1 MGNAVV
7 ISGTATDEGQVGQI
21 FSPVQTSANALDERD
36 RELSR
41 MIWDLVI
48 KSKGWKGGTEFSD
61 ADDHWDFWRS
71 KQWKRQRAASLSMA
85 VMNEV
90 YPTVETFLGH
100 LSDNI
105 PDPVARPRREEHSK
119 EAQKVTKLLNWADD
133 INDQKATIHGPVRSS
148 LITGMGV
155 WCIDWSLEAD
165 RGRGAPVYRFVD
177 ENTFFMS
184 PWARDIGE
192 AEWVIEASNVPL
204 QYVKRNW
211 ERGWEVPPG
220 TMDPS
225 FTNLPSSGNKAIDGI
240 LDSQSWT
247 TSNNVTTIASA
258 SGAQNNTKD
267 LVTLIRVFIR
277 QDDGTLRYI
286 VCANGKILED
296 GASPYEDEEYPY
308 VVFNVIPDKT
318 SYTGRSMVGVI
329 KKLQMMLNEEASYE
343 LDQQRFESD
352 SPLVVKA
359 PNIREGKTITNAPGT
374 ILPDVTDGGPGYYM
388 LTKPGANARWGEMQ
402 ERITTKIR
410 EITGN
415 VDVLRGEHPSGVST
429 LGALEILRDEAN
441 VLVNKM
447 VKEILRGLKRKNILV
462 LNRIR
467 QYMKDERTVRITGS
481 GFKDEFVTINR
492 RVKLGVDG
500 GWIRKDVIPDDFEAD
515 LDFTPQPPG
524 GSQAKFERNLALI
537 NTMAEDG
544 KPLVD
549 RQWVLESIEED
560 QERID
565 GLYERL
571 NAQAQAEQEA
581 AMQEQQALA
590 AQEGGGASG
599 VPPAPKV
606 GRPPEEMDEQT
617 LIQKAMEIFGGAA
630 A

>member
-1 MGNAVV
+1 MANPVV
-7 ISGTATDEGQVGQI
+7 ISGSATDEGQVGLL
-21 FSPVQTSANALDERD
+21 FSPNQTSATTLDERD
-36 RELSR
+36 KEISK
-41 MIWDLVI
+41 MIWGMLT
-48 KSKGWKGGTEFSD
+48 KSKGWKAGTEFAD

-71 KQWKRQRAASLSMA
+71 KQWKRQRAASLTMA

-90 YPTVETFLGH
+90 YPMVETFLGH

-105 PDPVARPRREEHSK
+105 PDPVARSRREEHAR

-133 INDQKATIHGPVRSS
+133 ANDLKASIHGPVRSG

-155 WCIDWSLEAD
+155 WAIDWSLEGD
-165 RGRGAPVYRFVD
+165 RGRGTPVYRFVD
-177 ENTFFMS
+177 ENTYFMS

-192 AEWVIEASNVPL
+192 AEWCIEASNVPY
-204 QYVKRNW
+204 QFVKRNW

-225 FTNLPSSGNKAIDGI
+225 FTNLPASGNKALDGI
-240 LDSQSWT
+240 LDSQAWT
-247 TSNNVTTIASA
+247 TSNNVTTIAA
-258 SGAQNNTKD
+258 AAGTKNNTND
-267 LVTLIRVFIR
+267 LVTLIRVYIR

-296 GASPYEDEEYPY
+296 GPSPYDDEEFPY

-318 SYTGRSMVGVI
+318 AYTGRSLVGVV
-329 KKLQMMLNEEASYE
+329 KKLQMMLNEEVSYE

-359 PNIREGKTITNAPGT
+359 ANIREGKTITNAPGT
-374 ILPDVTDGGPGYYM
+374 ILPDVTDGQGYYM
-388 LTKPGANARWGEMQ
+388 LTKPGANPRWGEMQ
-402 ERITTKIR
+402 ERITQKIR
-410 EITGN
+410 EIVGN

-447 VKEILRGLKRKNILV
+447 VKEILRSLKRKNILV

-467 QYMKDERTVRITGS
+467 QYMKDERTVRITG
-481 GFKDEFVTINR
+481 GGLRDEFVTINR
-492 RVKLGVDG
+492 RVRMGPDG
-500 GWIRKDVIPDDFEAD
+500 EWIRKDVIPENFEAD
-515 LDFTPQPPG
+515 MDFTPQPPG

-549 RQWVLESIEED
+549 RQWVLENIEED

-565 GLYERL
+565 ALYERL
-571 NAQAQAEQEA
+571 NTQAQAEQEA
-581 AMQEQQALA
+581 MAQQAELEA
-590 AQEGGGASG
+590 GATGGVAGG
-599 VPPAPKV
+599 VPMPPKV
-606 GRPPEEMDEQT
+606 GGDPAGMDEQT